1 MPKGSL
7 HTTHRL
13 ERTGAST
20 SLQVLVSQDWKN
32 PDCAFKSSGSAIGT
46 DTLNQL
52 KGDMQTF
59 NARERLLVAW
69 GGFAKDA
76 LVEARQSLFS
86 IRLWNQGDLLNE
98 ITKHYE
104 EFDIEL
110 EAELPLKRIWAL
122 VDEGE

>member
-1 MPKGSL
+1 
-7 HTTHRL
+7 
-13 ERTGAST
+13 
-20 SLQVLVSQDWKN
+20 
-32 PDCAFKSSGSAIGT
+32 
-46 DTLNQL
+46 
-52 KGDMQTF
+52 MQTF